1 MFNMNNLNMNNL
13 KTNTHSSESESETET
28 ETENSIN
35 DLSNKLPTELP
46 TELSTDSEDNNFTI
60 QNTVNGENDIEIMK
74 KLVNMCVKYEN
85 DLVKINLAKKTITEK
100 LKKTKAALAPF
111 MEKKDIDF
119 INVNPKDGGGKIKY
133 NKTKVYKSLS
143 KKTLI
148 NLFNAYFG
156 DEQKTKD
163 IIKFLYDNR
172 EYKEV
177 KKITKTKK

>member
-1 MFNMNNLNMNNL
+1 MNNSE
-13 KTNTHSSESESETET
+13 TNTDTDSESGYNNI
-28 ETENSIN
+28 NSIN
-35 DLSNKLPTELP
+35 D
-46 TELSTDSEDNNFTI
+46 LSTDSEDNNSTI
-60 QNTVNGENDIEIMK
+60 NNTISGGENDINIMK
-74 KLVNMCVKYEN
+74 KLVNMCVKYES
-85 DLVKINLAKKTITEK
+85 DLTKINEVKKTITEK

-111 MEKKDIDF
+111 MEKKEIDF
-119 INVNPKDGGGKIKY
+119 INVNPQMGGGKIKY

-156 DEQKTKD
+156 DEQKTKE

-177 KKITKTKK
+177 SKITKTKK

>member
-1 MFNMNNLNMNNL
+1 MNNSE
-13 KTNTHSSESESETET
+13 TDTESEEYNNM
-28 ETENSIN
+28 NSIN
-35 DLSNKLPTELP
+35 NLSTD
-46 TELSTDSEDNNFTI
+46 LSTDSEDNNPTI
-60 QNTVNGENDIEIMK
+60 QNTINSGENDIEIMK

-85 DLVKINLAKKTITEK
+85 DLVKINEAKKTITEK
-100 LKKTKAALAPF
+100 LKKTKTALAPF

-119 INVNPKDGGGKIKY
+119 INVNPQMGGGKIKY

-163 IIKFLYDNR
+163 IVKFLYDNR

>member
-1 MFNMNNLNMNNL
+1 MNNLETDTDSEEIQYNNM
-13 KTNTHSSESESETET
+13 
-28 ETENSIN
+28 NSIN
-35 DLSNKLPTELP
+35 D
-46 TELSTDSEDNNFTI
+46 LSTDSEDNNSTI
-60 QNTVNGENDIEIMK
+60 QNTINGGENDIEIMK

-85 DLVKINLAKKTITEK
+85 DLIKINEAKKTITEK
-100 LKKTKAALAPF
+100 LKKTKSRINTIYG
-111 MEKKDIDF
+111 KKEIDF
-119 INVNPKDGGGKIKY
+119 INVNPQMGGGKIKY

-156 DEQKTKD
+156 DEQKTKE
-163 IIKFLYDNR
+163 IVKFLYDNR

>member
-1 MFNMNNLNMNNL
+1 MNNLETDTDSEEIQYNNM
-13 KTNTHSSESESETET
+13 
-28 ETENSIN
+28 NSIN
-35 DLSNKLPTELP
+35 D
-46 TELSTDSEDNNFTI
+46 LSTDSEDNNSTI
-60 QNTVNGENDIEIMK
+60 QNTINGGENDIEIMK
-74 KLVNMCVKYEN
+74 KLVNMCVKYES
-85 DLVKINLAKKTITEK
+85 DLAKINEAKKTITEK

-111 MEKKDIDF
+111 MEKKEIDF
-119 INVNPKDGGGKIKY
+119 INVNPQMGGGKIKY

-156 DEQKTKD
+156 DEQKTKE

-177 KKITKTKK
+177 SKITKTKK

>member
-1 MFNMNNLNMNNL
+1 MNNSE
-13 KTNTHSSESESETET
+13 TDTESEEYNNM
-28 ETENSIN
+28 NSIN
-35 DLSNKLPTELP
+35 D
-46 TELSTDSEDNNFTI
+46 LSTDSEDNNSTI
-60 QNTVNGENDIEIMK
+60 QNTINGGENDIEIMK

-85 DLVKINLAKKTITEK
+85 DLIKINEVKKTLTDK

-111 MEKKDIDF
+111 MEKKEIDF
-119 INVNPKDGGGKIKY
+119 INVNPQMGGGKIKY

-156 DEQKTKD
+156 NEEKTKE

-177 KKITKTKK
+177 SKITKTKK

>member
-1 MFNMNNLNMNNL
+1 MANLETDTDSEEIQYNNM
-13 KTNTHSSESESETET
+13 
-28 ETENSIN
+28 NSIN
-35 DLSNKLPTELP
+35 D
-46 TELSTDSEDNNFTI
+46 LSTDSEDNNSTI
-60 QNTVNGENDIEIMK
+60 QSTINGGENDIEIMK

-85 DLVKINLAKKTITEK
+85 DLVKINEAKKTITEK
-100 LKKTKAALAPF
+100 LKKTKAALTPF
-111 MEKKDIDF
+111 MEKKEIDF
-119 INVNPKDGGGKIKY
+119 INVNPQMGGGKIKY

-156 DEQKTKD
+156 DEQKTKE
-163 IIKFLYDNR
+163 IVKFLYDNR

>member
-1 MFNMNNLNMNNL
+1 MSNSD
-13 KTNTHSSESESETET
+13 TDSS
-28 ETENSIN
+28 ENSIT
-35 DLSNKLPTELP
+35 DLSNDKLL
-46 TELSTDSEDNNFTI
+46 TELSTDSEDNNSTI
-60 QNTVNGENDIEIMK
+60 QNTINSENDIEIMK

-85 DLVKINLAKKTITEK
+85 DLVKINVAKKTITEK

>member
-1 MFNMNNLNMNNL
+1 MNNSE
-13 KTNTHSSESESETET
+13 TDTESEEYNNM
-28 ETENSIN
+28 NSIN
-35 DLSNKLPTELP
+35 D
-46 TELSTDSEDNNFTI
+46 LSTDSEDNNSTI
-60 QNTVNGENDIEIMK
+60 QNTINGGENDIEIMK

-85 DLVKINLAKKTITEK
+85 DLIKINEVKKTLTDK

-111 MEKKDIDF
+111 MEKKEIDF
-119 INVNPKDGGGKIKY
+119 INVNPQMGGGKIKY

-156 DEQKTKD
+156 SEEKTKE

-177 KKITKTKK
+177 SKITKTKK

>member
-1 MFNMNNLNMNNL
+1 MNHPD
-13 KTNTHSSESESETET
+13 TETDSEETEYNNI
-28 ETENSIN
+28 NSIN
-35 DLSNKLPTELP
+35 D
-46 TELSTDSEDNNFTI
+46 LSTDSEDNSTI
-60 QNTVNGENDIEIMK
+60 NNTISGGENDINIMK
-74 KLVNMCVKYEN
+74 KLVNMCVKYES
-85 DLVKINLAKKTITEK
+85 DLAKINEAKKTITEK

-111 MEKKDIDF
+111 MEKKEIDF
-119 INVNPKDGGGKIKY
+119 INVNPQMGGGKIKY

-156 DEQKTKD
+156 DEQKTKE

-177 KKITKTKK
+177 SKITKTKK

>member
-1 MFNMNNLNMNNL
+1 MNNLETDTDSEEIQYNNM
-13 KTNTHSSESESETET
+13 
-28 ETENSIN
+28 NSIN
-35 DLSNKLPTELP
+35 D
-46 TELSTDSEDNNFTI
+46 LSTDSEDNNSTI
-60 QNTVNGENDIEIMK
+60 QNTINGGENDIEIMK

-85 DLVKINLAKKTITEK
+85 DLVKINEAKKTITDK

-111 MEKKDIDF
+111 MEKKEIDF
-119 INVNPKDGGGKIKY
+119 INVNPQMGGGKIKY

-156 DEQKTKD
+156 DETKTKE

-177 KKITKTKK
+177 SKITKTKK

>member
-1 MFNMNNLNMNNL
+1 MNNSE
-13 KTNTHSSESESETET
+13 TDTESEEYNNM
-28 ETENSIN
+28 NSIN
-35 DLSNKLPTELP
+35 D
-46 TELSTDSEDNNFTI
+46 LSTDSEDNNSTI
-60 QNTVNGENDIEIMK
+60 QNTINGGENDIEIMK

-85 DLVKINLAKKTITEK
+85 DLIKINEVKKTLTDK

-111 MEKKDIDF
+111 MEKKEIDF
-119 INVNPKDGGGKIKY
+119 INVNPQMGGGKIKY

-156 DEQKTKD
+156 DEQKTKE

-177 KKITKTKK
+177 SKIIKTKK

>member
-1 MFNMNNLNMNNL
+1 MNDLETDTDSEETKYNNM
-13 KTNTHSSESESETET
+13 
-28 ETENSIN
+28 NSIN
-35 DLSNKLPTELP
+35 D
-46 TELSTDSEDNNFTI
+46 LSTDSEDNNSTI
-60 QNTVNGENDIEIMK
+60 QNTINGGENDIEIMK

-85 DLVKINLAKKTITEK
+85 DLVKINEAKKTITEK

-111 MEKKDIDF
+111 MEKKEIDF
-119 INVNPKDGGGKIKY
+119 INVNPQMGGGKIKY

-156 DEQKTKD
+156 DETKTKE

-177 KKITKTKK
+177 SKITKTKK

>member
-1 MFNMNNLNMNNL
+1 MNNSE
-13 KTNTHSSESESETET
+13 TNTDTDSESGYNNI
-28 ETENSIN
+28 NSIN
-35 DLSNKLPTELP
+35 D
-46 TELSTDSEDNNFTI
+46 LSTDSEDNSTI
-60 QNTVNGENDIEIMK
+60 NNTISGGENDINIMK
-74 KLVNMCVKYEN
+74 KLVNMCVKYES
-85 DLVKINLAKKTITEK
+85 DLAKINEAKKTITEK

-111 MEKKDIDF
+111 MEKKEIDF
-119 INVNPKDGGGKIKY
+119 INVNPQMGGGKIKY

-156 DEQKTKD
+156 DEQKTKE

-177 KKITKTKK
+177 SKITKTKK

>member
-1 MFNMNNLNMNNL
+1 MTNSE
-13 KTNTHSSESESETET
+13 TNTDTDSESGYNNI
-28 ETENSIN
+28 NSIN
-35 DLSNKLPTELP
+35 D
-46 TELSTDSEDNNFTI
+46 LSTDSEDNNSTI
-60 QNTVNGENDIEIMK
+60 NNTISGGENDINIMK
-74 KLVNMCVKYEN
+74 KLVNMCVKYES
-85 DLVKINLAKKTITEK
+85 DLTKINEVKKTITEK

-111 MEKKDIDF
+111 MEKKKLIDF
-119 INVNPKDGGGKIKY
+119 INVNPQMGGGKIKY

-156 DEQKTKD
+156 DEQKTKE

-177 KKITKTKK
+177 SKITKTKK

>member
-1 MFNMNNLNMNNL
+1 MNHSE
-13 KTNTHSSESESETET
+13 TNTESDSEIEYNNI
-28 ETENSIN
+28 NSIN
-35 DLSNKLPTELP
+35 DLS
-46 TELSTDSEDNNFTI
+46 TDSENNDTTI
-60 QNTVNGENDIEIMK
+60 NNTISGGEDDITVMK
-74 KLVNMCVKYEN
+74 KLVNMCVKYES
-85 DLVKINLAKKTITEK
+85 DLVKINEVKKTITDK

-111 MEKKDIDF
+111 MEKKEIDF
-119 INVNPKDGGGKIKY
+119 INVNPQMGGGKIKY

-156 DEQKTKD
+156 DETKTKE

-177 KKITKTKK
+177 SKITKTKK